1 MEYQNIEIKINNE
14 GKVFLEVSGVSG
26 KKCLELTKELEKSL
40 GEVENREFKPEFDDE
55 DMMEDNILTTTI

>member
-1 MEYQNIEIKINNE
+1 MEYQNIEIKIDSK

-40 GEVENREFKPEFDDE
+40 GEIESREFKPEFDDE
-55 DMMEDNILTTTI
+55 DKSEDNILTTNI

>member
-1 MEYQNIEIKINNE
+1 MEYQNIEIKIDKE

-40 GEVENREFKPEFDDE
+40 GEVESRELKPEFDDE
-55 DMMEDNILTTTI
+55 DMMEDNILTTNI